1 MRGQFGQDYILG
13 EFDRIDGAL
22 SEPLKL
28 YLIGGGAMAFQDLKD
43 ATKDIDV
50 IVRTSSDL
58 GHLQNVLTQLDY
70 EPVRD
75 PGDEYEELGAQAIL
89 ENKDGCRFD
98 IFHQQVIDKLIL
110 SSGMQDRSQ
119 LLETSGR
126 LTVETM
132 SPEDI
137 FLFKLVAGRTTD
149 IEDMNTL
156 IQTGLNF
163 DIVLKELQA
172 QTELLDEEFFVT
184 FVNEALIDLEDRF
197 GVTTPLSDPIEE
209 ITARVYDQ
217 LALLQA
223 FDETIAV
230 GELQEEVELS
240 EDRFSTMLDDLE
252 QKGNIERANDSVR
265 KIDINRSQSN
275 ERNPFLRLLSTS

>member
-1 MRGQFGQDYILG
+1 MS
-13 EFDRIDGAL
+13 L
-22 SEPLKL
+22 SETL
-28 YLIGGGAMAFQDLKD
+28 
-43 ATKDIDV
+43 V
-50 IVRTSSDL
+50 TS
-58 GHLQNVLTQLDY
+58 T
-70 EPVRD
+70 EK
-75 PGDEYEELGAQAIL
+75 LGAQAIL

-156 IQTGLNF
+156 IQTGLDF
-163 DIVLKELQA
+163 DTVLKELQA
-172 QTELLDEEFFVT
+172 QTELLNEEFFVT

-230 GELQEEVELS
+230 GELREEVELS

-265 KIDINRSQSN
+265 KIDSK
-275 ERNPFLRLLSTS
+275 P

>member
-13 EFDRIDGAL
+13 EFDRIGGAL

-156 IQTGLNF
+156 IQTGLDF
-163 DIVLKELQA
+163 DTVFEELQA

-265 KIDINRSQSN
+265 KIDRK
-275 ERNPFLRLLSTS
+275 P